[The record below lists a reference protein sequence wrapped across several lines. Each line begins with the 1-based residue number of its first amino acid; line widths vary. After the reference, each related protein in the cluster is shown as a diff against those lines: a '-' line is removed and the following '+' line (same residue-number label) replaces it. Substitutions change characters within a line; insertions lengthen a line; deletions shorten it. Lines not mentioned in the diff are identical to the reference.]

1 MFKKPH
7 SVQLGCHYGNQRR
20 VYDSNWL
27 SAVDDVHVDWS
38 VRLSS
43 VRMNKHDELSD
54 FSSQSILC
62 AMDRFVKAVNNM
74 NETVMVPCRLLDVD
88 VDHVKTSQKVPTLL
102 RGGGNP
108 YNFYT
113 VLNSVKNDLIWGPTS
128 NDDDDSDNSTVSTP
142 VTNTARW
149 SDQSST
155 VSSTGH
161 VKGHMRRQSTLSMI
175 SMSSNTSDGESEGG
189 CDVSE
194 GGDSGVEGEEG
205 NDVAAN
211 VMDSLRT
218 HLMGLHSCLSNLTD
232 MATYI
237 TDRYQEEVNA

>member
-1 MFKKPH
+1 MPSQPKRQVALQTNTMLYN
-7 SVQLGCHYGNQRR
+7 SVDNYYPAGT
-20 VYDSNWL
+20 
-27 SAVDDVHVDWS
+27 DDN
-38 VRLSS
+38 SS

-88 VDHVKTSQKVPTLL
+88 VDPVKASHKVPTIL

-128 NDDDDSDNSTVSTP
+128 NDDDDNENGTVSTP

-149 SDQSST
+149 SDTSS
-155 VSSTGH
+155 VVPSTGH

-205 NDVAAN
+205 SDVATN

-218 HLMGLHSCLSNLTD
+218 HLMGLHSCLNHLTD